1 MNKLMRAGAFT
12 ATALL
17 LAVVLGSCAWIHE
30 TDKPLAEID
39 PRKIRLSDDIRLAR
53 EGWPSARW
61 WTHFDD
67 PQLDA
72 LIERSLAGSPTI
84 VAARTRVSQARAQVE
99 LVRAGSN
106 LQVIALA
113 AIDQDHVSS
122 QGFLG
127 PYALKLP
134 LIGADGPWYTEGL
147 VGLGASLDI
156 DIWGKQRSAIQA
168 AIGVQNA
175 HRAEEAAIELA
186 MSTEISVIYFGMQ
199 TNYSEIGLLKESKKN
214 AGFSVETHAARAA
227 RGLEAQ
233 TQTEQARTQ
242 LLSIDLR
249 IAAANGRIQQFREA
263 LRALVGAGAD
273 DFGVIK
279 PVPLPEPRAALPATL
294 SYELLARRPD
304 LQALRWYVE
313 SSLSRVEAAKAA
325 FYPSFDIKAFFGF
338 NALRLTD
345 LFAHGSQQ
353 INIIPGLDLPIFD
366 GGRLNANLRGAATAS
381 NILVAQYNQAV
392 LDAVRDV
399 AIAGSRLQEI
409 EVEKSIQ
416 NAKIDAARFA
426 QRSAEAHYE
435 RGLADRLVALQARQP
450 VFTERMALL
459 DLQSRQVEEEIALVK
474 ALGGGYRSEVGGE
487 MPTTA
492 PHE

>member
-1 MNKLMRAGAFT
+1 MGRGSFT
-12 ATALL
+12 A
-17 LAVVLGSCAWIHE
+17 AVVFLSAAFSSCARMH
-30 TDKPLAEID
+30 DPGKPLAEID
-39 PRKIRLSDDIRLAR
+39 PRNIRLSDDIHLAR

-61 WTHFDD
+61 WTRFDD
-67 PQLDA
+67 SQLDA

-84 VAARTRVSQARAQVE
+84 VAARMRVSQARAQVE
-99 LVRAGSN
+99 LTRAGSN
-106 LQVIALA
+106 LQVVALA

-134 LIGADGPWYTEGL
+134 QIGANGPWYTEGL
-147 VGLGASLDI
+147 VGIGASLDI
-156 DIWGKQRSAIQA
+156 DIWGRQRSAIQA

-175 HRAEEAAIELA
+175 HLAEEAVVELA
-186 MSTEISVIYFGMQ
+186 MSTEVSVMYFGIQ
-199 TNYSEIGLLKESKKN
+199 TNYSEIALLAESRES
-214 AGFSVETHAARAA
+214 AAFSVETHAARAA

-233 TQTEQARTQ
+233 TQTAQARMQ

-249 IAAANGRIQQFREA
+249 IASASGQIQRFREA
-263 LRALVGAGAD
+263 LRALTGAGPD
-273 DFGVIK
+273 ELGVIE
-279 PVPLPEPRAALPATL
+279 PVPLPQPQAALPAVL

-313 SSLSRVEAAKAA
+313 SSLDRIEAAKAA

-353 INIIPGLDLPIFD
+353 INLIPGLDLPIFD
-366 GGRLNANLRGAATAS
+366 GGRLNANLRGAETLR
-381 NILVAQYNQAV
+381 NILIAQYNQAV

-399 AIAGSRLQEI
+399 AAAGSRLQEM
-409 EVEKSIQ
+409 EVERNIQ
-416 NAKIDAARFA
+416 GAKIDAARFA

-435 RGLADRLVALQARQP
+435 RGLADKLAALQARQP
-450 VFTERMALL
+450 VLEERIALL
-459 DLQSRQVEEEIALVK
+459 ELQAAQVDAEIALIK
-474 ALGGGYRSEVGGE
+474 ALGGGYRSEAPVGE
-487 MPTTA
+487 
-492 PHE
+492 

>member
-1 MNKLMRAGAFT
+1 
-12 ATALL
+12 
-17 LAVVLGSCAWIHE
+17 
-30 TDKPLAEID
+30 
-39 PRKIRLSDDIRLAR
+39 
-53 EGWPSARW
+53 
-61 WTHFDD
+61 
-67 PQLDA
+67 
-72 LIERSLAGSPTI
+72 
-84 VAARTRVSQARAQVE
+84 
-99 LVRAGSN
+99 
-106 LQVIALA
+106 
-113 AIDQDHVSS
+113 
-122 QGFLG
+122 
-127 PYALKLP
+127 
-134 LIGADGPWYTEGL
+134 
-147 VGLGASLDI
+147 
-156 DIWGKQRSAIQA
+156 
-168 AIGVQNA
+168 
-175 HRAEEAAIELA
+175 
-186 MSTEISVIYFGMQ
+186 
-199 TNYSEIGLLKESKKN
+199 
-214 AGFSVETHAARAA
+214 
-227 RGLEAQ
+227 
-233 TQTEQARTQ
+233 
-242 LLSIDLR
+242 
-249 IAAANGRIQQFREA
+249 
-263 LRALVGAGAD
+263 
-273 DFGVIK
+273 
-279 PVPLPEPRAALPATL
+279 
-294 SYELLARRPD
+294 
-304 LQALRWYVE
+304 
-313 SSLSRVEAAKAA
+313 VEAAKAA

-366 GGRLNANLRGAATAS
+366 GGRLNANLRAAATAS

-435 RGLADRLVALQARQP
+435 HGLADRLVALQARQP